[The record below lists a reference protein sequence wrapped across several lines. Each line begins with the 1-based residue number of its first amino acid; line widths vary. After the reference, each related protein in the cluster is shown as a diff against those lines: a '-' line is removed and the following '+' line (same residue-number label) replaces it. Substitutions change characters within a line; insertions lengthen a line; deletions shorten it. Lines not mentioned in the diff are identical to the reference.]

1 MNNFMNEDVNA
12 ESDLDLV
19 KNIIETLDKH
29 GKMQL

>member
-1 MNNFMNEDVNA
+1 VNA

-19 KNIIETLDKH
+19 KTIIETIDKH